1 MKKIV
6 LASICAIGFVGSA
19 VAADL
24 PPAVK
29 APPIARPA
37 CAQFGG
43 WYVGANVGYG
53 YLQHNFQDRDF
64 LAGSIDTGLPR
75 STQDIEQWRERRR
88 SGRL

>member
-6 LASICAIGFVGSA
+6 LASFCAIGFVGSA

-24 PPAVK
+24 RPAVK

-53 YLQHNFQDRDF
+53 F
-64 LAGSIDTGLPR
+64 
-75 STQDIEQWRERRR
+75 
-88 SGRL
+88 